1 MSEDGPGW
9 TADRRRRGPRPRLTL
24 HHLGFDEEALRDLG
38 KRLATLAAELPVDL
52 KLHADAGDLVLID
65 EHLLRDLPPRL
76 LIAICDGRPWLEV
89 PRDPPVAGRARG
101 SIAAQR
107 LRRMLLDQIDTLL
120 RSGRGAGAVPEAVGT
135 EDVTPA
141 NDVDIEIDSRWP
153 ASGLLVDL
161 ALEEERLRLIADIRQ
176 ARRYAKSTRLH
187 ATYGPEASIVLDFSR
202 NIALLDTGALQY
214 VRSQREL
221 PVPVSAGELRED
233 ATERDLAWTLWDI
246 GVAAGPFPLIDAP
259 ADWRRTPLVANGL
272 SHIGRYTKMP
282 LHLDMARR
290 LSDARLTPV
299 QLHRMFRHSGRELR
313 GFLQACLLMGLLR
326 WGTKPLDALIGNL
339 PPPEA

>member
-1 MSEDGPGW
+1 MSTDGPGR
-9 TADRRRRGPRPRLTL
+9 TANRRRRGPRPRLTL

-38 KRLATLAAELPVDL
+38 ARLATLADELPVDL
-52 KLHADAGDLVLID
+52 KLHADVGDLVLID

-89 PRDPPVAGRARG
+89 PRDPPAAGSARG

-107 LRRMLLDQIDTLL
+107 LRRMLLEQIDTML
-120 RSGRGAGAVPEAVGT
+120 RSGRNPEAAPETAGPEDAGT
-135 EDVTPA
+135 SPE
-141 NDVDIEIDSRWP
+141 VDIEIDSRWP

-161 ALEEERLRLIADIRQ
+161 ALEEERMRLLADIRQ
-176 ARRYAKSTRLH
+176 ARRTARRARLC
-187 ATYGPEASIVLDFSR
+187 ATYGPDASIVLDFVR
-202 NIALLDTGALQY
+202 NIAVLDPGALQY
-214 VRSQREL
+214 LRSQREL
-221 PVPVSAGELRED
+221 PVPVSAGEMRES

-259 ADWRRTPLVANGL
+259 PDWRRTPLVANGL

-290 LSDARLTPV
+290 LNDARLTPV
-299 QLHRMFRHSGRELR
+299 QLHRTFRHSGRELR
-313 GFLQACLLMGLLR
+313 GFLQACLLLGLLR
-326 WGTKPLDALIGNL
+326 WGTKPLDALLSNL
-339 PPPEA
+339 PPSEP